1 MKKAIEAKITGW
13 STETSTK
20 NIDVVSVFRWN
31 SQPIANRRALMR
43 QP

>member
-20 NIDVVSVFRWN
+20 KSEVVSVFRWK

-43 QP
+43 KP